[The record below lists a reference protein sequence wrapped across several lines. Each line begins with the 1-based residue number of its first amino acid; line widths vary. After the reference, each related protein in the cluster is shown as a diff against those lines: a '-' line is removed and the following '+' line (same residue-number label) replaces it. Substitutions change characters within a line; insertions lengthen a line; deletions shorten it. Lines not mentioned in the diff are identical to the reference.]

1 MRYYALDCLQYFKK
15 SLEVLEYSQALEL
28 LSMQVR
34 KQAIIPGVR
43 AHKHAS
49 TQGVNHGKNA
59 GMQASQVYDLEDL
72 LICYFTTYKVI
83 KKGENI

>member
-34 KQAIIPGVR
+34 KQAR
-43 AHKHAS
+43 S
-49 TQGVNHGKNA
+49 
-59 GMQASQVYDLEDL
+59 
-72 LICYFTTYKVI
+72 
-83 KKGENI
+83 